1 MSRVAIVG
9 SRDWTNEAAVRSA
22 VDDIPIDGV
31 LVSGGA
37 RGVGSIAEYRAKERG
52 LKTDIYKAD
61 WENLGKAAGMI
72 RNLAIVNNC
81 DKLIAFWD
89 GQSKGTMDTVRKA
102 KAAGIPYMLVQPG
115 LGNAFRV
122 TIFDGKEVVQ

>member
-9 SRDWTNEAAVRSA
+9 SREWKFPAAVISA
-22 VDDIPIDGV
+22 VDDIPLDGT

-37 RGVGSIAEYRAKERG
+37 RGVDTIAEQRANERG
-52 LKTDIYKAD
+52 LRTDIYRAD

-72 RNLAIVNNC
+72 RNLAIINNC

-89 GQSKGTMDTVRKA
+89 GQSKGTMDSVRRA
-102 KAAGIPYMLVQPG
+102 KAAGIPYMLVQQG
-115 LGNAFRV
+115 EGTGFRV